1 MKKAGTV
8 FLIIIFLFIS
18 FVPLSVKA
26 ENETLADYK
35 ALLQKYKDE
44 YAQTQSSINKTQK
57 EIESTNTEIANIKQ
71 EMIDMASEIGIL
83 KEDIATY
90 KEEIEEK
97 ELQTKKL
104 VEYLQT
110 AAGENLYLE
119 YAFGAETMTD
129 LIYRMSVVEQI
140 TDYNEQVI
148 EELNELIEKSEARE
162 VEINEKEKELTN
174 KQAELEDLLV
184 SLGEEKSSLSVS
196 GISYSKQIK
205 LYEEEVEMYK
215 DLGCKDND
223 VIGVDCAVTSS
234 LGTWKRPT
242 TSGYVT
248 SEYGMRWGSL
258 HRGLDI
264 SNNNP
269 YKTKI
274 YAVANGTIS
283 KIYSDDYG
291 ALCLII
297 EHYDTKNKQYWS
309 SSYCHLSSYNPA
321 IKKGMTVTTATWLGY
336 MGATGY
342 VTGPHLHM
350 EIFPCRKLNAAD
362 KNCNNWTNFVSFAKK
377 QYNQG
382 YKGPRSLI
390 NFPSGTYNK
399 WSSR

>member
-1 MKKAGTV
+1 MKKFGIIL
-8 FLIIIFLFIS
+8 LIITIFIS
-18 FVPLSVKA
+18 FIPINVNA

-35 ALLQKYKDE
+35 KLLEKYKND
-44 YAQTQSSINKTQK
+44 YANTQASINKTEN
-57 EIESTNTEIANIKQ
+57 EIKSANQQIANIKQ
-71 EMIDMASEIGIL
+71 EMIDMAAEISVL
-83 KEDIATY
+83 REDVTSY
-90 KEEIEEK
+90 KEEIEKK

-104 VEYLQT
+104 VEYLQMSG
-110 AAGENLYLE
+110 GENLYLE

-140 TDYNEQVI
+140 TDYNENVI
-148 EELNELIEKSEARE
+148 EELNDLIAKSEARE
-162 VEINEKEKELTN
+162 KEINEKEKELTV
-174 KQAELEDLLV
+174 KQSKLEDLIV
-184 SLGEEKSSLSVS
+184 SLGEDKNSLSVA
-196 GISYSKQIK
+196 GISYSTQIK
-205 LYEEEVEMYK
+205 MYEEEIEMYK

-223 VIGVDCAVTSS
+223 VIGVDCAVTTSIGS
-234 LGTWKRPT
+234 WRRPT

-264 SNNNP
+264 SNKNP

-274 YAVANGTIS
+274 YAVASGTVS
-283 KIYSDDYG
+283 KIYSDNYG
-291 ALCLII
+291 ALCMII
-297 EHYDTKNKQYWS
+297 EHYDAKKKQYWS
-309 SSYCHLSSYNPA
+309 SSYCHMSSYNPK
-321 IKKGMTVTTATWLGY
+321 IKKGMTVTTNTWLGY

-362 KNCNNWTNFVSFAKK
+362 KNCGSWNNFVNFAKK
-377 QYNQG
+377 QYNKG

-390 NFPSGTYNK
+390 SFPKGTYNK